1 MRTRA
6 AGSHGRRHSGRSR
19 AGRGMVTVELA
30 LSLIG
35 LMLATM
41 VGVWFLWVFGQ
52 QIRCVDTA
60 REVARQLARGDDAAA
75 QRAAAAAPAGSSVDS
90 SRNGSEAVVTVRL
103 SARPFAQL
111 PAVPLQA
118 TAQVA
123 LEPGVA

>member
-1 MRTRA
+1 MA
-6 AGSHGRRHSGRSR
+6 H
-19 AGRGMVTVELA
+19 
-30 LSLIG
+30 SLIG